1 MIYKIIS
8 NITFVGI
15 LKIQVNF
22 ADSVHECDPLANKKY
37 VFLNKNAGRKKGV
50 DSFRELKDLE
60 KKRRNIANI
69 DWTRIKT

>member
-22 ADSVHECDPLANKKY
+22 ADSIHECDPLANKKY
-37 VFLNKNAGRKKGV
+37 VFLKKNAGRKKGLTV
-50 DSFRELKDLE
+50 LG
-60 KKRRNIANI
+60 N
-69 DWTRIKT
+69 